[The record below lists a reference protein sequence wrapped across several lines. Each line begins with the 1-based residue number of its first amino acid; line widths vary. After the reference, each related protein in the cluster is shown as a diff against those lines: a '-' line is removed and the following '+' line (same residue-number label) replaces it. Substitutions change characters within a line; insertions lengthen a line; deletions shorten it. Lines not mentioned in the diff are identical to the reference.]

1 MSNRISQ
8 CISCGGT
15 NFKYYAENKT
25 LKVPIHICQN
35 CKLHVAGES
44 QKQLDDILKKFYE
57 KDYWDITRNEGLDDS
72 HSNHYS
78 VGRKRI
84 FLSQIKYVKKF
95 LTKNSKVLEIG
106 SGHGE
111 TLIELEKLNFQTTGI
126 EPDLKNVE
134 HLRKILKKSKIIQSN
149 IENLDIDEKFDFIWM
164 SHVFEH
170 LSDPISFLNNI
181 KKNTNKNYFLFIEV
195 PNVTKKNDWRTFTV
209 VPHAYNYSGTALQNI
224 LQKTGYKIISCDY
237 FGPPTKLNG
246 GINKIS
252 SKIFKKDFYPFYPK
266 MLLNADTGEDIR
278 IIAQHSEIS

>member
-35 CKLHVAGES
+35 CKLHVSGES

-57 KDYWDITRNEGLDDS
+57 KDYWDMERNEGLDDS

-106 SGHGE
+106 SGNGE

-252 SKIFKKDFYPFYPK
+252 TKIFKKDFYPFYPK

>member
-8 CISCGGT
+8 CISCGST

-209 VPHAYNYSGTALQNI
+209 VPHAYNYSGLALQNI

>member
-106 SGHGE
+106 SGNGE

-181 KKNTNKNYFLFIEV
+181 KKI
-195 PNVTKKNDWRTFTV
+195 
-209 VPHAYNYSGTALQNI
+209 
-224 LQKTGYKIISCDY
+224 
-237 FGPPTKLNG
+237 
-246 GINKIS
+246 
-252 SKIFKKDFYPFYPK
+252 
-266 MLLNADTGEDIR
+266 
-278 IIAQHSEIS
+278 

>member
-134 HLRKILKKSKIIQSN
+134 HLGKIL
-149 IENLDIDEKFDFIWM
+149 
-164 SHVFEH
+164 
-170 LSDPISFLNNI
+170 
-181 KKNTNKNYFLFIEV
+181 
-195 PNVTKKNDWRTFTV
+195 
-209 VPHAYNYSGTALQNI
+209 
-224 LQKTGYKIISCDY
+224 C
-237 FGPPTKLNG
+237 
-246 GINKIS
+246 
-252 SKIFKKDFYPFYPK
+252 
-266 MLLNADTGEDIR
+266 
-278 IIAQHSEIS
+278 

>member
-8 CISCGGT
+8 CISCGST

-57 KDYWDITRNEGLDDS
+57 KDYWDIARNEGLDDS

>member
-35 CKLHVAGES
+35 CKLHVSGES

-57 KDYWDITRNEGLDDS
+57 KDFWDMERNEGLDDS

-106 SGHGE
+106 SGNGE

>member
-1 MSNRISQ
+1 MSDRILQ
-8 CISCGGT
+8 CISCGST

-25 LKVPIHICQN
+25 LKVPIYICQN
-35 CKLHVAGES
+35 CKLHVTSES

-57 KDYWDITRNEGLDDS
+57 NDFWDMERNEGLDDS
-72 HSNHYS
+72 HNDTYS
-78 VGRKRI
+78 VGRKRL

-95 LTKNSKVLEIG
+95 LTENSKVLEIG

-111 TLIELEKLNFQTTGI
+111 TLIELEKLNFQTTGV

-134 HLRKILKKSKIIQSN
+134 HLRKTIKKSKIIQST

-181 KKNTNKNYFLFIEV
+181 KKSMKENCFLFIEV
-195 PNVTKKNDWRTFTV
+195 PNVTKKNDYRTFTI
-209 VPHAYNYSGTALQNI
+209 VPHAYNYSGLALQNI
-224 LQKTGYKIISCDY
+224 LQKASYKIISCDY
-237 FGPPTKLNG
+237 FGPPTKSKG
-246 GINKIS
+246 GINKIYK
-252 SKIFKKDFYPFYPK
+252 KISKKDFYPFYPK
-266 MLLNADTGEDIR
+266 MLLDTDTGEDIR

>member
-8 CISCGGT
+8 CISCGST

-35 CKLHVAGES
+35 CKLHVSGES

-57 KDYWDITRNEGLDDS
+57 KDYWDIARNEGLDDS

-195 PNVTKKNDWRTFTV
+195 PNVMKKNDWRTFTV

>member
-1 MSNRISQ
+1 MSDRISQ

-15 NFKYYAENKT
+15 NFKYYAENIT

-35 CKLHVAGES
+35 CKLHVTGES

-57 KDYWDITRNEGLDDS
+57 NDFWDMERNEGLDDS
-72 HSNHYS
+72 HSDQYS
-78 VGRKRI
+78 VGRKRL

-111 TLIELEKLNFQTTGI
+111 TLIELEKLNFQTTGV

-134 HLRKILKKSKIIQSN
+134 HLRKILKKSKIMQST
-149 IENLDIDEKFDFIWM
+149 IENLDSNEKFDFIWM

-170 LSDPISFLNNI
+170 LSDPISFLNHI
-181 KKNTNKNYFLFIEV
+181 KKNMKKNCFLFIEV
-195 PNVTKKNDWRTFTV
+195 PNVTKKNDYRTFTV

-224 LQKTGYKIISCDY
+224 LQKASYKIISCDY
-237 FGPPTKLNG
+237 FGPPNKTKV
-246 GINKIS
+246 GINKIYR
-252 SKIFKKDFYPFYPK
+252 KISKKDFYPFYPK
-266 MLLNADTGEDIR
+266 MLCNTDTGEDIR

>member
-8 CISCGGT
+8 CISCGST

-106 SGHGE
+106 SGNGE
-111 TLIELEKLNFQTTGI
+111 TLIELEKLNFQTIGV

-252 SKIFKKDFYPFYPK
+252 TKIFKKDFYPFYPK

>member
-106 SGHGE
+106 SGNGE

-195 PNVTKKNDWRTFTV
+195 PNVMKKNDWRTFTV

-252 SKIFKKDFYPFYPK
+252 TKIFKKDFYPFYPK

>member
-1 MSNRISQ
+1 MSDRISQ
-8 CISCGGT
+8 CISCGST

-106 SGHGE
+106 SGNGE

>member
-149 IENLDIDEKFDFIWM
+149 IENFDIDEKFDFIWM

-246 GINKIS
+246 RINKIS

>member
-57 KDYWDITRNEGLDDS
+57 NDFWDMERNKGLDDS
-72 HSNHYS
+72 HSDQYS

-106 SGHGE
+106 SGNGE

>member
-106 SGHGE
+106 SGNGE

>member
-106 SGHGE
+106 SGNGE

-195 PNVTKKNDWRTFTV
+195 PNVTKKNDYRTFTV

-246 GINKIS
+246 GINKIYR
-252 SKIFKKDFYPFYPK
+252 KISKKDFYPFYPK

>member
-106 SGHGE
+106 SGNGE

-149 IENLDIDEKFDFIWM
+149 IENFDINEKFDFIWM

>member
-8 CISCGGT
+8 CISCGST

-57 KDYWDITRNEGLDDS
+57 KDYWDMERNEGLDDS

-106 SGHGE
+106 SGNGE

-149 IENLDIDEKFDFIWM
+149 IENFDIDEKFDFIWM

-195 PNVTKKNDWRTFTV
+195 PNVMKKNDWRTFTV

-252 SKIFKKDFYPFYPK
+252 TKIFKKDFYPFYPK
-266 MLLNADTGEDIR
+266 MLLNVDTGEDIR

>member
-8 CISCGGT
+8 CISCGST

-57 KDYWDITRNEGLDDS
+57 KDYWDMERNEGLDDS

-134 HLRKILKKSKIIQSN
+134 HLRKILKKSKIIQST

-195 PNVTKKNDWRTFTV
+195 PNVTKKNDYRTFTV

-266 MLLNADTGEDIR
+266 MLLNVDTGEDIR

>member
-78 VGRKRI
+78 VGRKRM

-106 SGHGE
+106 SGNGE

-170 LSDPISFLNNI
+170 LSDPVSFLTSI
-181 KKNTNKNYFLFIEV
+181 KKSMKKNCFLFIEV

>member
-78 VGRKRI
+78 VGRKRM

-106 SGHGE
+106 SGNGE

>member
-15 NFKYYAENKT
+15 NFKYYAENIT

-35 CKLHVAGES
+35 CKLHVTGES

-78 VGRKRI
+78 VGRKRM

-106 SGHGE
+106 SGNGE

-252 SKIFKKDFYPFYPK
+252 TKIFKKDFYPFYPK

>member
-57 KDYWDITRNEGLDDS
+57 KDYWDMERNEGLDDS

-106 SGHGE
+106 SGNGE